1 MIWLLSCCLD
11 VQFILCI
18 LFLGFLFQRYY
29 PRIKHV
35 DFNAKGRAVLITGC
49 DSGFG
54 NLLARR
60 LLDMGFHVFAACLF
74 PDGEGAQSLKSHGS
88 PGQLYILRLDVT
100 SDKEMAEVKIFV
112 EEHLP
117 EKGLWGIVNNAGI
130 SMWGITEWFSID
142 KYQQI
147 VDINLLGS
155 IRTTLAFAPLVRHSK
170 GRMVFLS
177 SISAFVYGLNG
188 IYSMTKAAIEK
199 FCDPLR
205 QEMKQFGVLVS
216 IIEPGNYS
224 PATNIQAQKSPDEVW
239 NSLSGPMKEIYDKDF
254 VSKVTNLVNRNL
266 GKGNHNAY
274 EVVDSIVDA
283 LTSDKPKTRYLVA
296 NFMEKLKVYL
306 CLIMPS
312 LYDYLLSLAFRK

>member
-1 MIWLLSCCLD
+1 
-11 VQFILCI
+11 
-18 LFLGFLFQRYY
+18 
-29 PRIKHV
+29 
-35 DFNAKGRAVLITGC
+35 
-49 DSGFG
+49 
-54 NLLARR
+54 
-60 LLDMGFHVFAACLF
+60 
-74 PDGEGAQSLKSHGS
+74 
-88 PGQLYILRLDVT
+88 
-100 SDKEMAEVKIFV
+100 MAEVKIFV

-130 SMWGITEWFSID
+130 SMWGLIEWFSID

-177 SISAFVYGLNG
+177 SISAFISGNNSM
-188 IYSMTKAAIEK
+188 YSMTKSAIEK

-205 QEMKQFGVLVS
+205 KEMKRFGVLVS

-224 PATNIQAQKSPDEVW
+224 PATNIMAQKSAYDIW
-239 NSLSGPMKEIYDKDF
+239 NSLSGPMKEIYDIDF
-254 VSKVTNLVNRNL
+254 VAKLTDNANKIL
-266 GKGNHNAY
+266 GEGNHNAY

-296 NFMEKLKVYL
+296 NFMEKLLVYF
-306 CLIMPS
+306 S
-312 LYDYLLSLAFRK
+312 LTLPTSVYDYLLSLAFRK